1 LKDKYKQRK
10 QNLLSSSSSQKD
22 HIASDPFFML
32 IIPHLMNASI
42 NSPLLS
48 LWEDVID
55 VLTLYPLEDPSSK
68 QICQDLTKS
77 LQLNKGK
84 YVVG

>member
-1 LKDKYKQRK
+1 
-10 QNLLSSSSSQKD
+10 
-22 HIASDPFFML
+22 
-32 IIPHLMNASI
+32 MNAPI

-77 LQLNKGK
+77 LQLDKGK
-84 YVVG
+84 IVESGIKHQKTNQPTIRANLNVDDEDDDRKCDLHSSDRH

>member
-1 LKDKYKQRK
+1 
-10 QNLLSSSSSQKD
+10 
-22 HIASDPFFML
+22 
-32 IIPHLMNASI
+32 MNAPI

-77 LQLNKGK
+77 LQLDKGK
-84 YVVG
+84 YVVGCDLISERKIWCKQRKWE